1 MKHYQNAL
9 KLHSQGPSYYEEAA
23 AAYETLFGSEIFKY
37 PESNTNIEQNGL
49 HDDVDEDD
57 DFFEGNDQAATVLP
71 TPGANETPSTLP
83 QILYLA
89 HKNYGQ
95 FHLDRLR
102 AKLLRSALKPEEIRS
117 AVLTSLRFLIE
128 ATDKDDTDLQL
139 WRLIAKLCDFL
150 GSKRLARYCLEAALE
165 TDDGNYDPWPEPQGL
180 DESLAAE
187 QLQHLLAD
195 LGDNVAESEIKLLP
209 GRRNGLIQS
218 LKKVVD
224 PCPYLPTPPTSPE
237 ARSLAVIVGKQA
249 EKEDIIVPKRTWESL
264 GKSILL
270 QITNIAQGLVEPD
283 FGTAY
288 RVVLPSAAA
297 IRPEVPVSV
306 RGGGSV
312 SSASKTPKVV
322 NASLTARLPRKE
334 EVDQFQTPHNASV
347 PEESV
352 SASEQEPK
360 LQTGGNKITELEEFG
375 IESNSVDTFEI
386 AREQTI
392 HQEKPLTEAEIGKDA
407 QVPESPRTMS
417 LPTRKRSSEVA
428 GLLEPIDTGRS
439 KSKRIKARVSTV
451 DPSNDEVANQYEQ
464 QLQEFVQA
472 DSALFESAGIIL
484 SRLGANRL
492 GALDTLRASIAHADQ
507 SPVDPSDIAA
517 QDFRQTLH
525 TWNLEKSNILLR
537 KSKGG
542 DEFDGANGARNF
554 TAFLENSKRGAH
566 KPASV
571 IDTIG
576 DTGMDDFVDRIN
588 RSWTFLDPL
597 ALAWIERMLSPIF
610 EDSITAGHAESMYE
624 SQRWPEPL
632 KKIVVQM
639 LVQRDEYI
647 YPTLRNRL
655 DTLDAQILTGQH
667 QSHPKELKKQM
678 NLLIPL
684 VQHIFEIHLDI
695 YERITNP
702 SSEVDLEIRT
712 MQLDR
717 LGRWN
722 VLAASAMNMRP
733 QTPANVGFDQIDLR
747 FLWASVLYVNLTD
760 PSVREHVILSFED
773 LKRILRIAGQP
784 VIRLVNNAAMPEVSI
799 EAAEREISSLT
810 TMDFFMGIFISD
822 TSKPLTIIE
831 SLEPMLEQLA
841 GNTETDGQQAVG
853 SMEELDQAP
862 SASGANAS
870 TEHEHYID
878 PRMDSMVQYLRKASL
893 PLRLFLWQKLSS
905 AYEAIDYHPRVL
917 SCNFRRIE
925 LIVNYLGSQ
934 DYHTVAKEMRRLELL
949 GWLRDLDALISS
961 SLLSA
966 TNEANA
972 FEFID
977 NDQLRSIM
985 STMSALQRILHV
997 YMLWKD
1003 SVHVGQTP
1011 TFQPPRGPAL
1021 NGYAASMNKFE
1032 HLQIKSWMLQYMLLQ
1047 EVQVQEPE
1055 VFEIPGQYF
1064 LEHLNLLHD
1073 SLGLREMC
1081 GLQSKQFLRL
1091 IRSEM
1096 LKHRSN
1102 SGNYTAILKD
1112 GTSNWDRDFA
1122 QIIFDLHG
1130 LKTLPSW
1137 WGLRSHGCALEM
1149 LDRSSGL
1156 QLMDFVIIHA
1166 NRMSIK
1172 DLAKSELR
1180 GAIEKIQAAIKPPT
1194 PLIDTSTAFNKRS
1207 ITAYL
1212 KRPVNPL
1219 DLYRSF
1225 RGLVD
1230 ISSTD
1235 IDNEN
1240 AAIAAKGWYYLLG
1253 HLSLAKFRA
1262 QNRTIPGAL
1271 DDLDN
1276 ATIYFRQDLELGME
1290 KWETWYRLAQTF
1302 DVKIEENTKWNAI
1315 KLNTAMDELKTVQ
1328 RNAIHCYT
1336 MALSTAS
1343 RANATLEDVGKMPEL
1358 YYDFALR
1365 IYASSREPYSMGAFG
1380 LEDFDRHYNNQT
1392 AGMYKN
1398 RPFKGL
1404 QLYAA
1409 WNFAKVLLQR
1419 SVAHKAQAWASW
1431 YLLGK
1436 CLWKMHNCDDRVR
1449 GNSRYIDHSEVLEA
1463 FERAVETAPER
1474 RDKDPIFE
1482 PHYKLLSVVHKLVK
1496 KKRLAVQ
1503 DACIHLRIT
1512 PYARKVAP
1520 PDDHN
1525 RWNQYIL
1532 EILKVLRAADK
1543 QNWHHR
1549 MAARAAHI
1557 AYDDSPEDVNA
1568 AKAAK
1573 EELTQ
1578 QIFTKTMNIQV
1589 WRPEHER
1596 AGRHFVYTTR
1606 YATFFLRLLIQIGD
1620 TVNLEALAKKIRKKD
1635 RDFIGHTELWDSI
1648 CQNQLNL
1655 LRSKGDIAYC
1665 HFDLM
1670 FKNTPLEVFMLNAD
1684 RLDEWVHQP
1693 EFNSHLID
1701 LIRDTIELK
1710 KLNLGLTKVSPIEE
1724 LIRDIYAT
1732 LYEQILPEI
1741 IAKSTDE
1748 ENRLR
1753 MRVDHVLMGPET
1765 SFTDTP
1771 PPDQLESAGDVPTTR
1786 TRAVGI
1792 ITKKELYKRAEA
1804 LVARSNSANAATNVT
1819 KPAELEPAPQPEA
1832 GPSIGLS
1839 PPPIPQEGAKDDA
1852 SSVPGSVHD
1861 SADDESEL
1869 SEVEFVDAP
1878 EEAIEEAPTRSRAA
1892 TPVANNWALD
1902 QYQDFYAA
1910 QGDGDEADEA
1920 GDQEDGNEE
1929 EVEEDDVAESDSIE
1943 ILGDNGDGQDGMDV
1957 VMEDGDGVV

>member
-9 KLHSQGPSYYEEAA
+9 KLHSQGSGYYEEAA
-23 AAYETLFGSEIFKY
+23 TAYKTLFDSEIFKY
-37 PESNTNIEQNGL
+37 PESNTNIQQNGL
-49 HDDVDEDD
+49 HDELDEDD
-57 DFFEGNDQAATVLP
+57 DFLEGIDQAAAVLP

-89 HKNYGQ
+89 YKNYGQ
-95 FHLDRLR
+95 FHLDQLK
-102 AKLLRSALKPEEIRS
+102 AKLLRSTLKPEEVCS
-117 AVLTSLRFLIE
+117 AVLAGLRLLVE
-128 ATDKDDTDLQL
+128 ATDRDDTDLQL
-139 WRLIAKLCDFL
+139 WRVIARLCDFL

-187 QLQHLLAD
+187 QLQHLLTD
-195 LGDNVAESEIKLLP
+195 LGDDVAEAEVKLLP
-209 GRRNGLIQS
+209 GRRTGLIQS

-224 PCPYLPTPPTSPE
+224 PCPYLPTPPKSPDE
-237 ARSLAVIVGKQA
+237 RSLAAVLGKQA

-264 GKSILL
+264 GKSILS
-270 QITNIAQGLVEPD
+270 QITNIAQGLVEPQ

-288 RVVLPSAAA
+288 RVVLPSVTTTS
-297 IRPEVPVSV
+297 REVTVSA

-312 SSASKTPKVV
+312 SSAPKTPKVA
-322 NASLTARLPRKE
+322 NASITARLPRKE
-334 EVDQFQTPHNASV
+334 EADQPETPLSANAPV
-347 PEESV
+347 ETV
-352 SASEQEPK
+352 SAGEPESK
-360 LQTGGNKITELEEFG
+360 LQTGGNKSTELEDIG
-375 IESNSVDTFEI
+375 IESNSVDPFEI
-386 AREQTI
+386 SREQTR
-392 HQEKPLTEAEIGKDA
+392 HQEKPLAEAEAGKDA

-428 GLLEPIDTGRS
+428 GLLDPIDTGRS

-451 DPSNDEVANQYEQ
+451 DPSNDEVANQFEQ
-464 QLQEFVQA
+464 QLQEFIQA
-472 DSALFESAGIIL
+472 DSALFESAGVIL
-484 SRLGANRL
+484 SSLGANRL

-507 SPVDPSDIAA
+507 SPVDPSDIVA
-517 QDFRQTLH
+517 QDFRQTLNA
-525 TWNLEKSNILLR
+525 WNLEKSNILLR

-566 KPASV
+566 KPPTV
-571 IDTIG
+571 VDTIG

-588 RSWTFLDPL
+588 RNWTFLDPM
-597 ALAWIERMLSPIF
+597 ALAWIERMLSPVA
-610 EDSITAGHAESMYE
+610 EASITAGYADSMYE
-624 SQRWPEPL
+624 SHRWPEAL

-647 YPTLRNRL
+647 YPTLKARL
-655 DTLDAQILTGQH
+655 DTLDSQILKGQH
-667 QSHPKELKKQM
+667 QSHPNEFKNKV

-722 VLAASAMNMRP
+722 VLATSAMNMRP
-733 QTPANVGFDQIDLR
+733 PMPASGEADQLELR

-760 PSVREHVILSFED
+760 PSVREHVILCFED
-773 LKRILRIAGQP
+773 LKRTLKIAGQP

-822 TSKPLTIIE
+822 SSEPLTIIE
-831 SLEPMLEQLA
+831 SLEPMLEQLV
-841 GNTETDGQQAVG
+841 GNIGTHDQQAVN
-853 SMEELDQAP
+853 SLEQLDQAP
-862 SASGANAS
+862 SVSEANPS
-870 TEHEHYID
+870 PEHEHYQD
-878 PRMDSMVQYLRKASL
+878 PRIDSMVQYLRKASL
-893 PLRLFLWQKLSS
+893 PLRLFLWQKLSI

-925 LIVNYLGSQ
+925 LIVNYLASQ
-934 DYHTVAKEMRRLELL
+934 DYHAVTKEMRRLELL
-949 GWLRDLDALISS
+949 GWVRDLDALISS
-961 SLLSA
+961 SLLFV
-966 TNEANA
+966 TNKTNA

-977 NDQLRSIM
+977 NDQLRLIM
-985 STMSALQRILHV
+985 SVMSALQRILHV

-1003 SVHVGQTP
+1003 SVRVGQTP

-1032 HLQIKSWMLQYMLLQ
+1032 HLQIKSWMLQYILLQ
-1047 EVQVQEPE
+1047 EVQVQEPQ

-1096 LKHRSN
+1096 LKHRSS
-1102 SGNYTAILKD
+1102 SGNYTAVLKD

-1130 LKTLPSW
+1130 IKTLPSW
-1137 WGLRSHGCALEM
+1137 WGLRSHGCALEI
-1149 LDRSSGL
+1149 LDRSSAL

-1172 DLAKSELR
+1172 DLAKSELK
-1180 GAIEKIQAAIKPPT
+1180 GAIEKIQGAIKPPT
-1194 PLIDTSTAFNKRS
+1194 PLVDTSTSFNKRS
-1207 ITAYL
+1207 ISSYL
-1212 KRPVNPL
+1212 KRPINPL

-1230 ISSTD
+1230 ISSTE

-1302 DVKIEENTKWNAI
+1302 DVRIEENTKWNAI
-1315 KLNTAMDELKTVQ
+1315 KLNTAMEELKTIQ

-1365 IYASSREPYSMGAFG
+1365 IYASSREPYSMKAFG
-1380 LEDFDRHYNNQT
+1380 LEDFDRHYNNQI
-1392 AGMYKN
+1392 AGMYKS

-1409 WNFAKVLLQR
+1409 WNFAKVMLQR
-1419 SVAHKAQAWASW
+1419 AVARKPQAWASW

-1449 GNSRYIDHSEVLEA
+1449 GGHRVIDHSEVLEA

-1474 RDKDPIFE
+1474 RDKDPIIE

-1496 KKRLAVQ
+1496 KNRLAVQ
-1503 DACIHLRIT
+1503 DACNHLKAT
-1512 PYARKVAP
+1512 PYARKVTP
-1520 PDDHN
+1520 PEDHS

-1532 EILKVLRAADK
+1532 EVLKVLRAADK

-1557 AYDDSPEDVNA
+1557 AYDDSPDDVNA

-1620 TVNLEALAKKIRKKD
+1620 TVSLEALAKKIRKKD

-1665 HFDLM
+1665 HSDLM

-1684 RLDEWVHQP
+1684 RLDEWAHQP
-1693 EFNSHLID
+1693 DFTSPLID

-1732 LYEQILPEI
+1732 LYEKILPEI

-1753 MRVDHVLMGPET
+1753 MRVDHVLMGPEAT
-1765 SFTDTP
+1765 LTDTP
-1771 PPDQLESAGDVPTTR
+1771 PPDQLEIVGDVPTTR

-1804 LVARSNSANAATNVT
+1804 LVARSNSANPATNVT
-1819 KPAELEPAPQPEA
+1819 KPAELEPAPEPEA

-1839 PPPIPQEGAKDDA
+1839 PPPNPQEAAKDDA

-1878 EEAIEEAPTRSRAA
+1878 EEAPNRSRAA
-1892 TPVANNWALD
+1892 SPVANNWTVD
-1902 QYQDFYAA
+1902 QHGHSYGA
-1910 QGDGDEADEA
+1910 QADDNEPDED
-1920 GDQEDGNEE
+1920 GDQEDSIED
-1929 EVEEDDVAESDSIE
+1929 EVEEDEVAEGDSIE
-1943 ILGDNGDGQDGMDV
+1943 VLGDNGDVQDGEDV
-1957 VMEDGDGVV
+1957 VMEDGDREE

>member
-9 KLHSQGPSYYEEAA
+9 KLHSQGPRYYEEAA
-23 AAYETLFGSEIFKY
+23 SAYKTLFASEIFTY
-37 PESNTNIEQNGL
+37 PESVTNFQQNSL

-57 DFFEGNDQAATVLP
+57 DFFDGIDQAVAVLP
-71 TPGANETPSTLP
+71 TAGANETPSTLP

-95 FHLDRLR
+95 FQLDQLKV
-102 AKLLRSALKPEEIRS
+102 KLLRSNLKPEEIRS
-117 AVLTSLRFLIE
+117 AVLAGLHHLVE

-139 WRLIAKLCDFL
+139 WRLVAKLCDFL
-150 GSKRLARYCLEAALE
+150 GSKRAARYCLEAALE

-187 QLQHLLAD
+187 QLQHLLTE
-195 LGDNVAESEIKLLP
+195 LGDDMAEAEVKLLP
-209 GRRNGLIQS
+209 GRRKGLIHF

-224 PCPYLPTPPTSPE
+224 PCPYLPTPPKSPDE
-237 ARSLAVIVGKQA
+237 RSLAVILSKQA

-264 GKSILL
+264 GKSILT
-270 QITNIAQGLVEPD
+270 QIKNIAQGLVEPD

-288 RVVLPSAAA
+288 RVVLPSVTTTW
-297 IRPEVPVSV
+297 PEVIVSA

-312 SSASKTPKVV
+312 PSAPKILKGAGDSV
-322 NASLTARLPRKE
+322 TARLPRKE
-334 EVDQFQTPHNASV
+334 EVDQPKTPLSANV
-347 PEESV
+347 PIESV
-352 SASEQEPK
+352 SAGEPEAK
-360 LQTGGNKITELEEFG
+360 LQTGGNKSTGLEEFG
-375 IESNSVDTFEI
+375 IESNSVDPFEI
-386 AREQTI
+386 SREQI
-392 HQEKPLTEAEIGKDA
+392 VHQEQPLAEAESVKDA
-407 QVPESPRTMS
+407 QVPESPKTIS

-451 DPSNDEVANQYEQ
+451 DPSNDDVANQYEQ
-464 QLQEFVQA
+464 QLQEFLQA
-472 DSALFESAGIIL
+472 DSALFESAGVIL
-484 SRLGANRL
+484 SRIGANRL
-492 GALDTLRASIAHADQ
+492 GALDTLRTSIAHADQ

-517 QDFRQTLH
+517 QDFRQTLNA
-525 TWNLEKSNILLR
+525 WNLEKSNIFLR

-566 KPASV
+566 KSTRV

-576 DTGMDDFVDRIN
+576 DTGMDDFVDNIN
-588 RSWTFLDPL
+588 RNWTFLDPL
-597 ALAWIERMLSPIF
+597 ALAWLERMLGPVL
-610 EDSITAGHAESMYE
+610 EASIMAGHSDSMYE

-647 YPTLRNRL
+647 YPTLRSRL
-655 DTLDAQILTGQH
+655 DKLDAQVLTGLH
-667 QSHPKELKKQM
+667 QLHPDEFKDQIH
-678 NLLIPL
+678 LLIPL
-684 VQHIFEIHLDI
+684 IQHIFEIHLDI

-722 VLAASAMNMRP
+722 VLATSAMNMRP
-733 QTPANVGFDQIDLR
+733 QTPTNGEVDQLDLR

-760 PSVREHVILSFED
+760 PSVREHVILCFED
-773 LKRILRIAGQP
+773 LKRTLMIAGQP
-784 VIRLVNNAAMPEVSI
+784 VIKLINNAAMPEVSI

-822 TSKPLTIIE
+822 TSEPLVIIE
-831 SLEPMLEQLA
+831 SLEPMLEKLA
-841 GNTETDGQQAVG
+841 GNTVPHDQQAVN
-853 SMEELDQAP
+853 SPKELNQGL
-862 SASGANAS
+862 SASEANPS
-870 TEHEHYID
+870 TEHERYPD
-878 PRMDSMVQYLRKASL
+878 PRIDSMVQYLRKASL

-917 SCNFRRIE
+917 SCNFHRIE
-925 LIVNYLGSQ
+925 LIVNYLASQ

-949 GWLRDLDALISS
+949 GWVRDLDALISS
-961 SLLSA
+961 SLSFA
-966 TNEANA
+966 TKEANA

-977 NDQLRSIM
+977 NNQLRSTM
-985 STMSALQRILHV
+985 SVMSALQRILHV

-1003 SVHVGQTP
+1003 SVRVGQTP

-1047 EVQVQEPE
+1047 EVQVQEPQ
-1055 VFEIPGQYF
+1055 VFEVPGQYF

-1096 LKHRSN
+1096 LRHRFS

-1130 LKTLPSW
+1130 IKILPSW
-1137 WGLRSHGCALEM
+1137 WGLRSHGCALEI
-1149 LDRSSGL
+1149 LDRDSAL

-1172 DLAKSELR
+1172 DLAKNELK
-1180 GAIEKIQAAIKPPT
+1180 GAIEKIQGAIKPPT

-1207 ITAYL
+1207 ISAYL
-1212 KRPVNPL
+1212 KRPINPL

-1230 ISSTD
+1230 ISSTE
-1235 IDNEN
+1235 INNEN

-1302 DVKIEENTKWNAI
+1302 DVRIEENTKWNAI
-1315 KLNTAMDELKTVQ
+1315 KLNTAMEELKTIQ

-1365 IYASSREPYSMGAFG
+1365 VYASSREPYAMKAFG
-1380 LEDFDRHYNNQT
+1380 LEDFDRHYNNQH
-1392 AGMYKN
+1392 AGMYKS

-1409 WNFAKVLLQR
+1409 WDFAKVLLQR
-1419 SVAHKAQAWASW
+1419 AVARKPQAWASW

-1436 CLWKMHNCDDRVR
+1436 CLWKMHNCDDRIR
-1449 GNSRYIDHSEVLEA
+1449 AGARKIDHSEVLEA

-1482 PHYKLLSVVHKLVK
+1482 PHYKLLSIVHKLVK
-1496 KKRLAVQ
+1496 KKRIAIQ
-1503 DACIHLRIT
+1503 DACVHLRAT

-1520 PDDHN
+1520 PDDHS
-1525 RWNQYIL
+1525 RWDQYIL
-1532 EILKVLRAADK
+1532 EILKVLRSADK

-1557 AYDDSPEDVNA
+1557 AYDDFPDDVNA

-1606 YATFFLRLLIQIGD
+1606 YASFFLRLLIQLGD
-1620 TVNLEALAKKIRKKD
+1620 TASLEALAKKIRKKD

-1648 CQNQLNL
+1648 CQNHLNL
-1655 LRSKGDIAYC
+1655 LRTKGDIAYF
-1665 HFDLM
+1665 HSDLM
-1670 FKNTPLEVFMLNAD
+1670 FKTTPLEVFMLNAD

-1693 EFNSHLID
+1693 DFNSPLID

-1710 KLNLGLTKVSPIEE
+1710 KLNLGLMKVSPIEE

-1732 LYEQILPEI
+1732 LYEKILPEI
-1741 IAKSTDE
+1741 IAKSTEE

-1753 MRVDHVLMGPET
+1753 MRVDHVLTGPEA
-1765 SFTDTP
+1765 FMTDTP
-1771 PPDQLESAGDVPTTR
+1771 PPDQLEVAGDVPATK
-1786 TRAVGI
+1786 TRALGI
-1792 ITKKELYKRAEA
+1792 ITKKELYKRAES
-1804 LVARSNSANAATNVT
+1804 LVARSNSANPATSVI
-1819 KPAELEPAPQPEA
+1819 KPAGLEPAPEPEA
-1832 GPSIGLS
+1832 GPSNGLS
-1839 PPPIPQEGAKDDA
+1839 PTPIPQEATKDDA

-1878 EEAIEEAPTRSRAA
+1878 EEAIEEAPNRSRAA
-1892 TPVANNWALD
+1892 SPVANNWVVD
-1902 QYQDFYAA
+1902 QYEKFYGA
-1910 QGDGDEADEA
+1910 QADDNGPDEA
-1920 GDQEDGNEE
+1920 GDQEDNIEDEGEEE
-1929 EVEEDDVAESDSIE
+1929 EVAEGDSIE
-1943 ILGDNGDGQDGMDV
+1943 VLGENGDVQDGDDV
-1957 VMEDGDGVV
+1957 IMEDGDREE

>member
-9 KLHSQGPSYYEEAA
+9 KFHSQGSSFYEEAA
-23 AAYETLFGSEIFKY
+23 TAYKTLFDSEIFTY
-37 PESNTNIEQNGL
+37 PESVTNFQHNGL
-49 HDDVDEDD
+49 LDDVDDDD
-57 DFFEGNDQAATVLP
+57 DFLEGIDQAAAVLP
-71 TPGANETPSTLP
+71 APGANETPSTLP

-95 FHLDRLR
+95 FHLDQLR
-102 AKLLRSALKPEEIRS
+102 VNLLRSTPKPEEIRS
-117 AVLTSLRFLIE
+117 AVMAGLRHLVE

-187 QLQHLLAD
+187 QLHHLLTE
-195 LGDNVAESEIKLLP
+195 LGDDVAEAEVKLLP
-209 GRRNGLIQS
+209 GRRNGLIPS

-224 PCPYLPTPPTSPE
+224 PCPYLPTPPKSPDE
-237 ARSLAVIVGKQA
+237 RSLAFVLGKQA

-264 GKSILL
+264 GKSILS
-270 QITNIAQGLVEPD
+270 QFTNIAQGLVQPE

-288 RVVLPSAAA
+288 RLVLPLVTTTW
-297 IRPEVPVSV
+297 PEVIVSA
-306 RGGGSV
+306 RGGGSA
-312 SSASKTPKVV
+312 SSAPKTPKGA
-322 NASLTARLPRKE
+322 NASITARLPRKE
-334 EVDQFQTPHNASV
+334 EIDQPRTPLGATV
-347 PEESV
+347 PVETV
-352 SASEQEPK
+352 SAGEPEPQ
-360 LQTGGNKITELEEFG
+360 LQTGGNKSTDLEEVG
-375 IESNSVDTFEI
+375 IESNSVDTLENL
-386 AREQTI
+386 REQI
-392 HQEKPLTEAEIGKDA
+392 APKEKPLAEAETVKDA
-407 QVPESPRTMS
+407 QVLESPRTMS

-428 GLLEPIDTGRS
+428 GLVEPIDTGRS

-451 DPSNDEVANQYEQ
+451 DPSNDEVANHYEQ

-492 GALDTLRASIAHADQ
+492 GALGTLRASIAHADQ
-507 SPVDPSDIAA
+507 PPVDPSDIAA
-517 QDFRQTLH
+517 QDFRQTLSS
-525 TWNLEKSNILLR
+525 WNLDKSNIFLR

-566 KPASV
+566 KPTSV
-571 IDTIG
+571 VDTIG
-576 DTGMDDFVDRIN
+576 DTGMDDFVDKIN
-588 RSWTFLDPL
+588 RTWTFLDPL
-597 ALAWIERMLSPIF
+597 ALAWIERMLSPVV
-610 EDSITAGHAESMYE
+610 EASATAGTSNSLYE

-639 LVQRDEYI
+639 LVQRNEYI
-647 YPTLRNRL
+647 YSTLKTRL
-655 DTLDAQILTGQH
+655 DTLDAQVLKGLH
-667 QSHPKELKKQM
+667 QSNLNEFKGRV

-684 VQHIFEIHLDI
+684 VQHLFEIHLDI

-722 VLAASAMNMRP
+722 VLATSAMNMRP
-733 QTPANVGFDQIDLR
+733 QAPANEEFDQLDLR
-747 FLWASVLYVNLTD
+747 FLWASVLYVNRTD
-760 PSVREHVILSFED
+760 PSVREHVILCFED
-773 LKRILRIAGQP
+773 LKRTLKIAGQP
-784 VIRLVNNAAMPEVSI
+784 VIKLVNNAAMPEVSI

-810 TMDFFMGIFISD
+810 TMDFFMGIFTSD
-822 TSKPLTIIE
+822 TSEPLTIIE
-831 SLEPMLEQLA
+831 SLEPMLDKLA
-841 GNTETDGQQAVG
+841 DNRVTHDQQAVN
-853 SMEELDQAP
+853 SLEEPNQAP
-862 SASGANAS
+862 SASVAS
-870 TEHEHYID
+870 SGTKREHYQD
-878 PRMDSMVQYLRKASL
+878 PRIDSMVQYLRKASL

-905 AYEAIDYHPRVL
+905 AYEAIDYPPRVL

-925 LIVNYLGSQ
+925 LIVNYLASQ
-934 DYHTVAKEMRRLELL
+934 DYHTITKEMRRLELL
-949 GWLRDLDALISS
+949 GWIRDLDALISS
-961 SLLSA
+961 SLLFT

-977 NDQLRSIM
+977 NDQLRSIL
-985 STMSALQRILHV
+985 SVMSALQRILHV

-1003 SVHVGQTP
+1003 SMRVGQTP
-1011 TFQPPRGPAL
+1011 NFQPPRGPAL
-1021 NGYAASMNKFE
+1021 NGYASSMNKFE

-1047 EVQVQEPE
+1047 EVQVQEPQ

-1130 LKTLPSW
+1130 IKTLPSW
-1137 WGLRSHGCALEM
+1137 WGLRSHGCALEI
-1149 LDRSSGL
+1149 LDRDSAL

-1172 DLAKSELR
+1172 DLAKSELK
-1180 GAIEKIQAAIKPPT
+1180 GAIEKIQVAIKPPT

-1207 ITAYL
+1207 ISAYL
-1212 KRPVNPL
+1212 KRPINPL

-1230 ISSTD
+1230 ISSTE
-1235 IDNEN
+1235 ISNEN

-1290 KWETWYRLAQTF
+1290 KWETWYRLAQAF
-1302 DVKIEENTKWNAI
+1302 DVRIEENTKWNAI
-1315 KLNTAMDELKTVQ
+1315 KLNTAMEELGTIQ

-1343 RANATLEDVGKMPEL
+1343 RADATLEDVGKMPEI

-1365 IYASSREPYSMGAFG
+1365 IYASSREPYSMKAFG
-1380 LEDFDRHYNNQT
+1380 LEDFDRHYNNQF
-1392 AGMYKN
+1392 AGMYKS
-1398 RPFKGL
+1398 RPFNAL

-1409 WNFAKVLLQR
+1409 WNFAKVMLQR
-1419 SVAHKAQAWASW
+1419 AVARKPQAWASW

-1436 CLWKMHNCDDRVR
+1436 CLWKMHDCDDRIR
-1449 GNSRYIDHSEVLEA
+1449 GGAKNIDHSEVLEA
-1463 FERAVETAPER
+1463 FERAVKTAPER
-1474 RDKDPIFE
+1474 RDKDPIIE

-1503 DACIHLRIT
+1503 DACIHLRAT

-1520 PDDHN
+1520 PEDHN

-1557 AYDDSPEDVNA
+1557 AYDDSPNDVNA

-1606 YATFFLRLLIQIGD
+1606 YASFFLKLLIQIGD
-1620 TVNLEALAKKIRKKD
+1620 TVSLEALAKKIRKKD
-1635 RDFIGHTELWDSI
+1635 RDFIGHTELWDSM

-1665 HFDLM
+1665 HCDLM
-1670 FKNTPLEVFMLNAD
+1670 FRNTPLEVFMLNAD
-1684 RLDEWVHQP
+1684 RIDEWAHQP
-1693 EFNSHLID
+1693 EFNSPLID

-1732 LYEQILPEI
+1732 LYEKTLPEI

-1753 MRVDHVLMGPET
+1753 MRVDHVLTGPEA
-1765 SFTDTP
+1765 SLTDTP
-1771 PPDQLESAGDVPTTR
+1771 PPDQENAGDVPTTK
-1786 TRAVGI
+1786 TRALGI

-1804 LVARSNSANAATNVT
+1804 LVARSNSANAATNVM
-1819 KPAELEPAPQPEA
+1819 KPAELEPAPEPEA
-1832 GPSIGLS
+1832 GPSNGLS
-1839 PPPIPQEGAKDDA
+1839 PPPIPQEAAKDDA

-1878 EEAIEEAPTRSRAA
+1878 EEAIEEGPNRSRAA
-1892 TPVANNWALD
+1892 SPVTNNWVLD
-1902 QYQDFYAA
+1902 QYQEFYAA
-1910 QGDGDEADEA
+1910 QGSDNEPDEA
-1920 GDQEDGNEE
+1920 GDQEDNVEDEVEEE
-1929 EVEEDDVAESDSIE
+1929 EVAEGDSIE
-1943 ILGDNGDGQDGMDV
+1943 VLGENGDVQDGEDV
-1957 VMEDGDGVV
+1957 VMEDGIRE